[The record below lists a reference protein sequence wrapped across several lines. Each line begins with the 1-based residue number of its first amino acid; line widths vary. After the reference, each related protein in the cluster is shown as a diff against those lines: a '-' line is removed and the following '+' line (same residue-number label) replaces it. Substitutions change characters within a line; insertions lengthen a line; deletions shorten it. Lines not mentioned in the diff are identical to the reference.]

1 MSKKTAL
8 IIFAL
13 FSLAVLLGGL
23 AWFGGLPL
31 LVGLGGLMLGASHLG
46 AYHLGEMRAERRAE
60 RLIKTGAALVKDA
73 VTRNDE
79 QDTAKIKAI
88 TGLLQETVKA
98 SRTTGPTSLPLPAL
112 GPGAP
117 AALTFEE
124 GVFEELEG

>member
-8 IIFAL
+8 IIFAF
-13 FSLAVLLGGL
+13 FSLVLLLGGL
-23 AWFGGLPL
+23 AWFGSLPL
-31 LVGLGGLMLGASHLG
+31 LLGLGGLALGASHLG

-60 RLIKTGAALVKDA
+60 RLIKTGASLVKDA

-79 QDTAKIKAI
+79 QDTAKIRAI

-98 SRTTGPTSLPLPAL
+98 SRAAGTLPAL
-112 GPGAP
+112 LGPGIPP
-117 AALTFEE
+117 ALSVEE